1 MLPFRRALL
10 TLAGSAAAWPAAVW
24 AQAQHYAVL
33 SLLADK
39 FDVVNAR
46 AAIGS
51 RIDQNRRQTFEDP
64 QGLFDRYA
72 AVAVERAIRGGD
84 ASTAVTMLALPR
96 TSVYYDQP
104 HKIFDGRSVA
114 LPGSLVDALIAAK
127 ASRLVLLTKHRDEV
141 RIPLTSGTTGTGN
154 VRGLGFYI
162 DSDLRL
168 IDNTTGES
176 SFGVLCPFVYV
187 RLSLI
192 DVESGDV
199 LREQIVRAMSSYLPS
214 QKTGISHPWDVLGP
228 EQKIEALRG
237 LLERELAK
245 AVPALLG

>member
-1 MLPFRRALL
+1 MIARRHALL
-10 TLAGSAAAWPAAVW
+10 ALAGCAAASPTAVW
-24 AQAQHYAVL
+24 AQAHRYAVL

-96 TSVYYDQP
+96 TSIYYDQP

-141 RIPLTSGTTGTGN
+141 RVPLTSGATGTGN

-162 DSDLRL
+162 DSDLH
-168 IDNTTGES
+168 ITNNSTGES
-176 SFGVLCPFVYV
+176 SFGVLCPYVYV
-187 RLSLI
+187 RISLI

-199 LREQIVRAMSSYLPS
+199 IRERIVRAMSTYLPS
-214 QKTGISHPWDVLGP
+214 QKAGIAHPWDVLDP
-228 EQKIEALRG
+228 EQKIDALRG